1 MKKITVFS
9 LSLFLLLVCA
19 VSCPAVSEDVN
30 GVGNNMNV
38 YVRQDVFDAKME
50 ALFNNIHGEI
60 QSLGNEIK
68 GEIKVL
74 STRMDSLEKRMTSL
88 ETIVTWIF
96 GLLSVVV
103 AAIALTPL
111 LKEIQKPKF
120 TLEDVKL
127 LIEENNAKLNLKT
140 QN

>member
-1 MKKITVFS
+1 MKKFAVFS
-9 LSLFLLLVCA
+9 LSLFLLLVRA
-19 VSCPAVSEDVN
+19 VPCPAVSEDVN
-30 GVGNNMNV
+30 ANMNV
-38 YVRQDVFDAKME
+38 HVRQDVFDAKME

-74 STRMDSLEKRMTSL
+74 STRMDSLEKQMSSL
-88 ETIVTWIF
+88 ETTVTWIF
-96 GLLSVVV
+96 GLLGVVV

-120 TLEDVKL
+120 TLDDVRL
-127 LIEENNAKLNLKT
+127 LIEENNAKFNLKT